1 MSKRAAKTGR
11 RRRARTRKEPE
22 LVHDVHT
29 LLHQLQEHAEEI
41 TQQNEALIR
50 AQVELERTRD
60 RYADLYD
67 FAPIGYTALNT
78 DGVILDINLAGSALL
93 GRDRRFLIGLPL
105 VNLLATPDR
114 AKFRELLAALR
125 LNPRSGSKVIDAEV
139 MLSQSLRRIQFHL
152 RSQIVRSGV
161 SEIFAAMLDVTHER
175 HVEAERHAAAER
187 DQRRANEL
195 QSEVET
201 RQIAE
206 ERIKG
211 LMERLVAVQEQ
222 ERRRLALN
230 LHDQLGQLLTGLR
243 LAMATLRESVT
254 ATAAERDT
262 FERIEHIIAQMDRD
276 VDTLAWE
283 LRPPALDE
291 VGLEAALRELL
302 RQWSASQRLATDLHV
317 SLPGDQ
323 RLPAEVET
331 QLYRIAQEALNNVGK
346 HAAASHVSLLLERR
360 GSEVAMIV
368 EDDGRGFEIED
379 IRKDASRGMGLM
391 GMRERAATLGGDVQV
406 EARPGSGT
414 TVFVR
419 LPLRDDANTPG

>member
-11 RRRARTRKEPE
+11 RRGAGTTTDPEPARK
-22 LVHDVHT
+22 VQM
-29 LLHQLQEHAEEI
+29 LLHELHVHAEEI
-41 TQQNEALIR
+41 TAQNEKLIHTQ
-50 AQVELERTRD
+50 AELERAHD

-67 FAPIGYTALNT
+67 FAPIGYMALNA
-78 DGVILDINLAGSALL
+78 DGVILDINLAGTALL
-93 GRDRRFLIGLPL
+93 GHDRRFLTGLPL
-105 VNLLATPDR
+105 VNLLAAADR
-114 AKFRELLAALR
+114 EKFRELFAALQR
-125 LNPRSGSKVIDAEV
+125 NPRLGSKTIDVEAR
-139 MLSQSLRRIQFHL
+139 SPSLRRIQLHL
-152 RSQIVRSGV
+152 RAQTLRVGTNEV
-161 SEIFAAMLDVTHER
+161 FAAMLDVTHER
-175 HVEAERHAAAER
+175 HLEAERHATAER
-187 DQRRANEL
+187 DQQRAEEL
-195 QSEVET
+195 QREVET
-201 RQIAE
+201 RQITE
-206 ERIKG
+206 GRIKG
-211 LMERLVAVQEQ
+211 LAERLVAVQEQ

-230 LHDQLGQLLTGLR
+230 LHDQLGQRLTALR
-243 LAMATLRESVT
+243 LTM
-254 ATAAERDT
+254 DT
-262 FERIEHIIAQMDRD
+262 FRDGAAATPEQQQRFERMEQIVSQMDRD
-276 VDTLAWE
+276 VDNLAWE

-317 SLPGDQ
+317 SLPGDE

-360 GSEVAMIV
+360 GGEVAMIV
-368 EDDGRGFEIED
+368 EDDGRGFDIEE

-419 LPLRDDANTPG
+419 LSLRDEANTPG

>member
-1 MSKRAAKTGR
+1 MSKRAAKTGGR
-11 RRRARTRKEPE
+11 RPAATPTNPEPAHKAQMRLHE
-22 LVHDVHT
+22 LHAHT
-29 LLHQLQEHAEEI
+29 ERI
-41 TQQNEALIR
+41 TAQNEALIR
-50 AQVELERTRD
+50 TQAELEQTRD

-67 FAPIGYTALNT
+67 FAPIGYLALNAG
-78 DGVILDINLAGSALL
+78 GVIIDINLAGTALL
-93 GRDRRFLIGLPL
+93 GRDRRFLTGLPL
-105 VNLLATPDR
+105 GNLLAARDR
-114 AKFRELLAALR
+114 EKFRKLLAALQR
-125 LNPRSGSKVIDAEV
+125 NPRLGSKAIDVE
-139 MLSQSLRRIQFHL
+139 LKSPSPRRIQLHL
-152 RSQIVRSGV
+152 LARPIRAGLNEV
-161 SEIFAAMLDVTHER
+161 FAAMLDVTRER
-175 HVEAERHAAAER
+175 QLEAERHAAAER
-187 DQRRANEL
+187 DQKRAIEL

-211 LMERLVAVQEQ
+211 LIERLVAVQEQ

-243 LAMATLRESVT
+243 LAMATLRESLT
-254 ATAAERDT
+254 ATAEERDT
-262 FERIEHIIAQMDRD
+262 FERMEQIIAQMDRD

-302 RQWSASQRLATDLHV
+302 RQWSASQRLAIDLHV
-317 SLPGDQ
+317 SLPGDE

-368 EDDGRGFEIED
+368 EDDGRGFEIEE

-391 GMRERAATLGGDVQV
+391 GMRERAATLGGDIQV

-419 LPLRDDANTPG
+419 LPLRDDANTAS

>member
-11 RRRARTRKEPE
+11 RRPAGTRKKPE
-22 LVHDVHT
+22 LAHDVHA
-29 LLHQLQEHAEEI
+29 LLHELQEHAEEI

-50 AQVELERTRD
+50 TQAELERTRD

-67 FAPIGYTALNT
+67 FAPIGYTVLNT
-78 DGVILDINLAGSALL
+78 DGVILDINLVGSALL

-105 VNLLATPDR
+105 VNVLATPDR

-125 LNPRSGSKVIDAEV
+125 LNPRLGSKAIDVEV
-139 MLSQSLRRIQFHL
+139 LRSQSLRRIQFHL

-161 SEIFAAMLDVTHER
+161 NEIFAAMLDVTHER
-175 HVEAERHAAAER
+175 HLEAERHAAAER
-187 DQRRANEL
+187 DQKRADDL

-254 ATAAERDT
+254 ATAEERNS
-262 FERIEHIIAQMDRD
+262 FERIEQIIAQMDRD

-302 RQWSASQRLATDLHV
+302 RQWSAAQRLATDLHV
-317 SLPGDQ
+317 SLPGDE

-368 EDDGRGFEIED
+368 EDDGRGFEIEE

-419 LPLRDDANTPG
+419 LPLRDDADTPG

>member
-1 MSKRAAKTGR
+1 MSKRAAKMGR

-114 AKFRELLAALR
+114 AKFRELLVALR

>member
-11 RRRARTRKEPE
+11 PRRRVATPTDREPARK
-22 LVHDVHT
+22 VQM
-29 LLHQLQEHAEEI
+29 LLHELHVRAEEI
-41 TQQNEALIR
+41 TAQNEALIR
-50 AQVELERTRD
+50 AQAELEQARD

-67 FAPIGYTALNT
+67 FAPIGYVVLSA
-78 DGVILDINLAGSALL
+78 DGVILDINLAGTMLL
-93 GRDRRFLIGLPL
+93 GHDRRFLAGLPL
-105 VNLLATPDR
+105 VNLLAVADR
-114 AKFRELLAALR
+114 EKFRELLAALQR
-125 LNPRSGSKVIDAEV
+125 NPRSGSKAIDVEV
-139 MLSQSLRRIQFHL
+139 KSPSLPRIQLHL
-152 RSQIVRSGV
+152 LAQTIRAGLNEV
-161 SEIFAAMLDVTHER
+161 FAAMLDVTHER
-175 HVEAERHAAAER
+175 QLEAERHAAAER
-187 DQRRANEL
+187 DQRRAKEL
-195 QSEVET
+195 QREVET
-201 RQIAE
+201 RQLAE

-230 LHDQLGQLLTGLR
+230 LHDQLGQRLTALR
-243 LAMATLRESVT
+243 LTMDMFRDGAATTQQQDS
-254 ATAAERDT
+254 
-262 FERIEHIIAQMDRD
+262 FERMEQIVSQMDRD
-276 VDTLAWE
+276 IDTLAWE

-302 RQWSASQRLATDLHV
+302 RQWSVSQGLATDLHV
-317 SLPGDQ
+317 SLPGDE

-360 GSEVAMIV
+360 GGEVAMIV
-368 EDDGRGFEIED
+368 EDDGRGFDIEE

-419 LPLRDDANTPG
+419 LPLRDHANTAG

>member
-1 MSKRAAKTGR
+1 MSKRAAKMGR

>member
-1 MSKRAAKTGR
+1 MSKHAVKSVR
-11 RRRARTRKEPE
+11 RRRVGARKAPEPPR
-22 LVHDVHT
+22 DVQR
-29 LLHQLQEHAEEI
+29 LLHELHVHAEEI
-41 TQQNEALIR
+41 TTQNEALIHAR
-50 AQVELERTRD
+50 HELERVRD
-60 RYADLYD
+60 YYADLYD
-67 FAPIGYTALNT
+67 FAPIGYVALDP
-78 DGVILDINLAGSALL
+78 DGIILDINRAGSALL
-93 GRDRRFLIGLPL
+93 GGSRVFLLGLPL
-105 VNLLATPDR
+105 VNLFPASDGEL
-114 AKFRELLAALR
+114 FRTVLVALR
-125 LNPRSGSKVIDAEV
+125 TGRRPAPQIVDVELRTAPRR
-139 MLSQSLRRIQFHL
+139 LQFHL
-152 RSQIVRSGV
+152 RSQTMRSGTV
-161 SEIFAAMLDVTHER
+161 EVFAALLDVTHQR
-175 HVEAERHAAAER
+175 HLEAERQAEAARGQKRADALER
-187 DQRRANEL
+187 
-195 QSEVET
+195 EVET

-243 LAMATLRESVT
+243 LAMATFRERAT
-254 ATAAERDT
+254 ATAEERQS
-262 FERIEHIIAQMDRD
+262 FERMEEIIAQMDRD

-317 SLPGDQ
+317 SLPGDE
-323 RLPAEVET
+323 RLPEEIET

-346 HAAASHVSLLLERR
+346 HAAATHVSLLLERR
-360 GSEVAMIV
+360 GRDVAMIV
-368 EDDGRGFEIED
+368 EDDGRGFDVEA

-419 LPLRDDANTPG
+419 VPLKDDSGEAG

>member
-11 RRRARTRKEPE
+11 RRQAGTPTDPEPARK
-22 LVHDVHT
+22 VQM
-29 LLHQLQEHAEEI
+29 LLHELHVHAEEI
-41 TQQNEALIR
+41 TAQNETLIR
-50 AQVELERTRD
+50 TQAELERARD

-67 FAPIGYTALNT
+67 FAPIGYMALNA
-78 DGVILDINLAGSALL
+78 DGVILDINLAGTALL
-93 GRDRRFLIGLPL
+93 GHDRRFLTGLPL
-105 VNLLATPDR
+105 VNLLAAADR
-114 AKFRELLAALR
+114 EKFRELFAALQR
-125 LNPRSGSKVIDAEV
+125 NPRLGSKAIDVEV
-139 MLSQSLRRIQFHL
+139 RSPSLRRIQLHL
-152 RSQIVRSGV
+152 RAQTLRAGINEV
-161 SEIFAAMLDVTHER
+161 FAAMLDVTHQR
-175 HVEAERHAAAER
+175 QSEAERHATAER
-187 DQRRANEL
+187 DQHRTTEL
-195 QSEVET
+195 QREVET

-230 LHDQLGQLLTGLR
+230 LHDQLGQRLTALR
-243 LAMATLRESVT
+243 LTM
-254 ATAAERDT
+254 DT
-262 FERIEHIIAQMDRD
+262 FRDSAADTPEQQHRFERMEQIVSQMDRD
-276 VDTLAWE
+276 VDNLAWE

-317 SLPGDQ
+317 SLPGDE

-368 EDDGRGFEIED
+368 EDDGRGFEIEE

-419 LPLRDDANTPG
+419 LPLRDGANTAD

>member
-114 AKFRELLAALR
+114 AKFRELLVALR